1 MSNTD
6 SGGGGPPDLSQL
18 QENFSQKQ
26 VSRFLTYILCFNF
39 VNLKMKVCSLVLLF

>member
-6 SGGGGPPDLSQL
+6 SAGGGGPPDLSQL

-26 VSRFLTYILCFNF
+26 VRADY
-39 VNLKMKVCSLVLLF
+39 